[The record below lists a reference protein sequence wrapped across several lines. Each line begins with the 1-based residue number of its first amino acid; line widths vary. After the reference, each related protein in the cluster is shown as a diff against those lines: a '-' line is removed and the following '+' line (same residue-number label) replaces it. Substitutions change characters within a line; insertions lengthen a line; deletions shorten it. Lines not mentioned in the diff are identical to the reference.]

1 MSEQRGN
8 GTAAEGG
15 AAEET
20 SGRPASSGRNEPPQL
35 VQRLQRRRE
44 AYRERGIVYRVAW
57 VTASVIVM
65 AAGVVMIVFPGPA
78 LVVIPIG
85 LAMLSLEFA
94 WAQRLLDHTLERGI
108 DAKDMAKN
116 ASRRKQI
123 LGAAAAVCL
132 VAAVVAAG
140 VLYLL

>member
-1 MSEQRGN
+1 
-8 GTAAEGG
+8 
-15 AAEET
+15 
-20 SGRPASSGRNEPPQL
+20 

-44 AYRERGIVYRVAW
+44 AYRQRGIAYRVAW
-57 VTASVIVM
+57 VAASVIVI

-108 DAKDMAKN
+108 VAKDVAKQ
-116 ASRRKQI
+116 ASQRQKI
-123 LGAAAAVCL
+123 LGIAAVVCL
-132 VAAVVAAG
+132 IAAVAAVA
-140 VLYLL
+140 VLILT